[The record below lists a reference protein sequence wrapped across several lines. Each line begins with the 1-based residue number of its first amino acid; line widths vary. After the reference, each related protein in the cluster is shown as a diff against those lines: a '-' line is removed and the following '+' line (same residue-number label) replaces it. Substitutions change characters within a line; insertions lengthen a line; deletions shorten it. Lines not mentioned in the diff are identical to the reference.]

1 MARLVLRKSRVPS
14 DTIRNIVNKM
24 SKLTSAIVKLPV
36 LRNPVAFAAASV
48 VLAITAGCNQPAA
61 ETAKPSSPKEPDL
74 QQQLCQVRDWQRD
87 VVAAACKPGQKVVFL
102 PHSWGSA
109 QLPVVF
115 AAVNCD
121 VRYAI
126 ALTEGA
132 VMCVYLPTQ
141 SETTT
146 PADASSQPASKP

>member
-1 MARLVLRKSRVPS
+1 M
-14 DTIRNIVNKM
+14 NI
-24 SKLTSAIVKLPV
+24 SV
-36 LRNPVAFAAASV
+36 LRNPVASVAASI
-48 VLAITAGCNQPAA
+48 VLVITAGCNQPTAEAA
-61 ETAKPSSPKEPDL
+61 KASSPKEADI
-74 QQQLCQVRDWQRD
+74 QEEQLCEVSGWQRD

-102 PHSWGSA
+102 PRSWGNA

-132 VMCVYLPTQ
+132 VMCVYHPTQ
-141 SETTT
+141 SAAATAAN
-146 PADASSQPASKP
+146 PASQPASQP

>member
-1 MARLVLRKSRVPS
+1 MLVL
-14 DTIRNIVNKM
+14 T
-24 SKLTSAIVKLPV
+24 
-36 LRNPVAFAAASV
+36 AA
-48 VLAITAGCNQPAA
+48 CDQPAV
-61 ETAKPSSPKEPDL
+61 ETAKFGSPKEPDL
-74 QQQLCQVRDWQRD
+74 QQQHLCEVIGWQRD

-102 PHSWGSA
+102 PRNWGNA

-132 VMCVYLPTQ
+132 VMCVYHPTQ
-141 SETTT
+141 SETAT
-146 PADASSQPASKP
+146 PANAASQPASKP